1 MIGIIARI
9 VGTGLALWITT
20 LVYKQISFG
29 PNPKLVDI
37 LIIAAIFG
45 LVNAF
50 LKPILKLFSLPLRM
64 MTLGLFGFVINGV
77 LLLLL
82 AAIAEQAG
90 LRFTVGGYPPHFGV
104 DAILAAI
111 VGAIVLSVV
120 SMVIGWLPFVKT
132 SR

>member
-120 SMVIGWLPFVKT
+120 SMVVGWLPFVKT